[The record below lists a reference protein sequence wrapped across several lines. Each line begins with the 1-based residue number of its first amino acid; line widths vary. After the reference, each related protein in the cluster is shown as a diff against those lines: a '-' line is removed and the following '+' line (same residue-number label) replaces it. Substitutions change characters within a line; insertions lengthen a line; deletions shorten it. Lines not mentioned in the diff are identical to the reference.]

1 MSGYP
6 IFPSMIAADFTRLGE
21 QVDAAV
27 AAGAAGLHFDVM
39 DGQFVPNLTFGPLVP
54 AAVRSR
60 TTLPFYTHLMIYT
73 PEAMIRPLVDAGATR
88 LYLHPESTPH
98 IHRALSLARDAGVEV
113 GVAIN
118 PGTPLVVLEPLL
130 AMVDGVLIM
139 SVNPGFGGQDFIPA
153 AIERV
158 LRVREMI
165 DRRGLSVSIEC
176 DGGVAL
182 DTIGLLARAGM
193 TGAVAG
199 TAVFGNGGDVAA
211 NLRALRKAAE
221 R

>member
-27 AAGAAGLHFDVM
+27 AAGAAGLHFDIM
-39 DGQFVPNLTFGPLVP
+39 DGQFVPNLTFGPLVLDALRP
-54 AAVRSR
+54 R

-98 IHRALSLARDAGVEV
+98 IHRALSQVRDAGVEV

-118 PGTPLVVLEPLL
+118 PGTPLVMLEPLL
-130 AMVDGVLIM
+130 AMVDGVMIM
-139 SVNPGFGGQDFIPA
+139 SVNPGFGGQAFIPSA
-153 AIERV
+153 VERV
-158 LRVREMI
+158 AQVRAMVE
-165 DRRGLSVSIEC
+165 RLGVSVSITC

-182 DTIGLLARAGM
+182 DTIGPLARAGM

-199 TAVFGNGGDVAA
+199 TSVFGNGGDVAA
-211 NLRALRKAAE
+211 NVRALQEAAE